1 MQNCSFRTTMDEEIL
16 TLAFMR
22 NTDLFITIFFKLWH
36 CRTSAQK
43 FRTYFILYIWWCCWS
58 IKSEF
63 VAKITKQIMKLT
75 KFHFSGPGAQNQ
87 DFFGT
92 LVRIRTTSG
101 IPDLSWSHPINS
113 SPALPQPAEP
123 YSTPC
128 SPSFEITIAA
138 PSHTVF
144 SQQLPDGLAC
154 SPNLMFTHSF
164 QSFRDYFTDAVFFF
178 SCVFVFTRAITSHS
192 LLHLGC
198 SAVTLLPTPA
208 ACHGP
213 EPTGRRGIEGFWPEA
228 CFLLPSFPVYTCL
241 LHILC
246 VV

>member
-1 MQNCSFRTTMDEEIL
+1 MLLI
-16 TLAFMR
+16 
-22 NTDLFITIFFKLWH
+22 H
-36 CRTSAQK
+36 
-43 FRTYFILYIWWCCWS
+43 
-58 IKSEF
+58 
-63 VAKITKQIMKLT
+63 KIRVCGENNKTNLMKLT

-178 SCVFVFTRAITSHS
+178 SCVFVFTSNHKPLTASS
-192 LLHLGC
+192 GLLSGYFTADACCLSRTG
-198 SAVTLLPTPA
+198 ANWPEGNRGVLAGGVLPTAFLPRVYVCLA
-208 ACHGP
+208 HSV
-213 EPTGRRGIEGFWPEA
+213 RRVIA
-228 CFLLPSFPVYTCL
+228 HKQLSIFLTR
-241 LHILC
+241 
-246 VV
+246 

>member
-1 MQNCSFRTTMDEEIL
+1 
-16 TLAFMR
+16 
-22 NTDLFITIFFKLWH
+22 
-36 CRTSAQK
+36 
-43 FRTYFILYIWWCCWS
+43 
-58 IKSEF
+58 
-63 VAKITKQIMKLT
+63 MKLT

-92 LVRIRTTSG
+92 LVRVRTTSG
-101 IPDLSWSHPINS
+101 IPDLSWSHCKLSSHPINS

-144 SQQLPDGLAC
+144 SQQLPDRLAC

-164 QSFRDYFTDAVFFF
+164 QSFRDYFTDAVFFFF

-208 ACHGP
+208 ACDGP
-213 EPTGRRGIEGFWPEA
+213 EPTGRRGMEGVLAGGVLPTA
-228 CFLLPSFPVYTCL
+228 FLPRTYMCGEHVLW
-241 LHILC
+241 

>member
-1 MQNCSFRTTMDEEIL
+1 MLLIHKIRVCGENNKTNYEIDKISLFRT
-16 TLAFMR
+16 
-22 NTDLFITIFFKLWH
+22 
-36 CRTSAQK
+36 
-43 FRTYFILYIWWCCWS
+43 WS
-58 IKSEF
+58 SKSR
-63 VAKITKQIMKLT
+63 
-75 KFHFSGPGAQNQ
+75 H
-87 DFFGT
+87 FGT
-92 LVRIRTTSG
+92 LIRIRTTSG
-101 IPDLSWSHPINS
+101 IPDLSWSHWKLSSHPINS

-138 PSHTVF
+138 PSHTAF

-164 QSFRDYFTDAVFFF
+164 QSFRDDFTDAVFFFF

-228 CFLLPSFPVYTCL
+228 CFLLPSFPVYTCV
-241 LHILC
+241 LHTLC